1 MRHHVKRALC
11 LLVSLSILLTL
22 VSILTLSTTAVIGS
36 PEPMIAIGNQFVIVQ
51 DANGKLWGWGDNTN
65 GVLGTAYSP
74 QTGTA
79 ITSPIQ
85 LDLPS
90 NVTSVYVSAGHDHVL
105 MLASDGCV
113 YAWGNNEYG
122 QLGIDNGGAMITS
135 PTLVSA
141 LQNKDIVAVAT
152 GTRFS
157 LALSRSGQ
165 IYSFGINNH
174 LQLGYALE
182 NGADYSTTPKL
193 IAAPALENV
202 VITKIHAGVS
212 SASAIDEGG
221 KVYLWGATENY
232 ILGTNDQNI
241 DAEPFALPETKTT
254 TPILDVALSSTHSA
268 FLLNDGTVGFMG
280 LNTYGQYGNKATEN
294 TPSKR
299 FRITDTS
306 ALHVSDIAASD
317 GQTVL
322 LSSDGTV
329 YTAGARIANDETSAS
344 NTFIPLF
351 TKSEQSP
358 VAIAIA
364 TKYQNGAMIARD
376 GSVWVWGNNSYGQLA
391 NGFIGEGSASP
402 VQVCEQSGSRF
413 KMDVEQPK
421 PEEPPTTEET
431 PTTEELPTTEE
442 TPTTEE
448 PPKPEE
454 PPIIEDTTT
463 EETPDVPQ
471 DTPPEITTS
480 VLAPTYAI
488 EIPATVNVGELRK
501 TEDTNSNTSS
511 FTKFTV
517 SVKDIADF
525 YGEKEIRVSVSSKN
539 ADGIFCLQDQNGN
552 ILPFDILTV
561 MDVQTAIHSGDLL
574 ASFRENGTT
583 DAWICIDQSKMIESG
598 IYQGIL
604 VFSFTLVDLNE

>member
-22 VSILTLSTTAVIGS
+22 ISILTLSTTAVIGS

-65 GVLGTAYSP
+65 GVLGDFPSP
-74 QTGTA
+74 QTGTT

-85 LDLPS
+85 LNLPS
-90 NVTSVYVSAGHDHVL
+90 NITSVSVSAGYDHVL

-122 QLGIDNGGAMITS
+122 QLGIDNGGAMLTT

-141 LQNKDIVAVAT
+141 LQNKDIVAVAA

-157 LALSRSGQ
+157 LALSKNGKV
-165 IYSFGINNH
+165 YSFGQNEK
-174 LQLGYALE
+174 LQLGYTLA
-182 NGADYSTTPKL
+182 NGATYSATPRQL
-193 IAAPALENV
+193 TAPALTDV
-202 VITKIHAGVS
+202 FITKIDAGVS
-212 SASAIDEGG
+212 SAAAIDADG

-232 ILGTNDQNI
+232 ILGTNDQLTQR
-241 DAEPFALPETKTT
+241 EPFVLPNTKTT
-254 TPILDVALSSTHSA
+254 TPVVDSALYSTHSA
-268 FLLNDGTVGFMG
+268 FLLNNGKVAFMG
-280 LNTYGQYGNKATEN
+280 TNPYGQFGNEKTSNSFSTAFK
-294 TPSKR
+294 S
-299 FRITDTS
+299 TDTS
-306 ALHVSDIAASD
+306 ALQVSGIAVSD

-322 LSSDGTV
+322 LSRDGTV

-344 NTFIPLF
+344 NTFVPLF

-364 TKYQNGAMIARD
+364 AKYQNGAMLARD
-376 GSVWVWGNNSYGQLA
+376 GSVWIWGSNSCGQLT
-391 NGFIGEGSASP
+391 NSLVGDGMSSP
-402 VQVCEQSGSRF
+402 TQVCKQDGAYF
-413 KMDVEQPK
+413 KINVESSTPVG
-421 PEEPPTTEET
+421 PPIIEEPTTEEPTTEET
-431 PTTEELPTTEE
+431 PD
-442 TPTTEE
+442 
-448 PPKPEE
+448 
-454 PPIIEDTTT
+454 I
-463 EETPDVPQ
+463 PQ
-471 DTPPEITTS
+471 DTPPEFTTS

-501 TEDTNSNTSS
+501 TEDANSNTSS

-525 YGEKEIRVSVSSKN
+525 YGEKEIRVSVISKN
-539 ADGIFCLQDQNGN
+539 ADGVFYLQDQNGN
-552 ILPFDILTV
+552 ILPFDILTA

-583 DAWICIDQSKMIESG
+583 DAWIYVDPGKVMESG
-598 IYQGIL
+598 IYQGVL
-604 VFSFTLVDLNE
+604 VFSFTLVDINE

>member
-74 QTGTA
+74 QTGTT

-90 NVTSVYVSAGHDHVL
+90 NVTSVCVSAGHDHVL

-122 QLGIDNGGAMITS
+122 QLGINNGGAMITS

-157 LALSRSGQ
+157 LALSRGGQ
-165 IYSFGINNH
+165 VYSFGRNNK
-174 LQLGYALE
+174 LQLGYTLA
-182 NGADYSTTPKL
+182 NSADYSATPKL
-193 IAAPALENV
+193 LTAPDLKNA
-202 VITKIHAGVS
+202 VITKIHAGTS
-212 SASAIDEGG
+212 SAAVIDADG

-232 ILGTNDQNI
+232 ILGTNDQLTPS
-241 DAEPFALPETKTT
+241 EPFVLPNTKTT
-254 TPILDVALSSTHSA
+254 TPILNVSLSSTHSA
-268 FLLNDGTVGFMG
+268 FLLNDGKVAFMG
-280 LNTYGQYGNKATEN
+280 TNPYGQFGNGKTSNSFSTAFK
-294 TPSKR
+294 S
-299 FRITDTS
+299 TDTS
-306 ALHVSDIAASD
+306 ALQVSGIAVSD

-322 LSSDGTV
+322 LSHDGTV
-329 YTAGARIANDETSAS
+329 YVAGARIVNDENSATA
-344 NTFIPLF
+344 NFAPLF
-351 TKSEQSP
+351 SKVEQSP

-364 TKYQNGAMIARD
+364 ANYQNGAMIARD
-376 GSVWVWGNNSYGQLA
+376 GSVWVWGNNSCGQLA

-402 VQVCEQSGSRF
+402 VQVCEQSGSHF

-421 PEEPPTTEET
+421 PEEP

-448 PPKPEE
+448 PPTPEE

-501 TEDTNSNTSS
+501 TEDANSNTSS

-525 YGEKEIRVSVSSKN
+525 YGEKEIRVSVISKN
-539 ADGIFCLQDQNGN
+539 ADGVFYLQDQNGN
-552 ILPFDILTV
+552 ILPFDILTA
-561 MDVQTAIHSGDLL
+561 MDVQTAIHSGELL

-583 DAWICIDQSKMIESG
+583 DAWICTDQSKIIESG

-604 VFSFTLVDLNE
+604 VFSFTLTDIDG

>member
-51 DANGKLWGWGDNTN
+51 DANGKLWGWGDNAN
-65 GVLGTAYSP
+65 GVLGDFPSP
-74 QTGTA
+74 QTGTT

-85 LDLPS
+85 LNLPS
-90 NVTSVYVSAGHDHVL
+90 NITSVSVSAGYDHVL

-122 QLGIDNGGAMITS
+122 QLGIDNGDAMLTS

-141 LQNKDIVAVAT
+141 LQNKDIVAVAA

-157 LALSRSGQ
+157 LALSKSGQ
-165 IYSFGINNH
+165 VYSFGRNNK
-174 LQLGYALE
+174 LQLGYTLA
-182 NGADYSTTPKL
+182 NGADYSATPKL
-193 IAAPALENV
+193 LTAPALKNA
-202 VITKIHAGVS
+202 VITKIDAGVS
-212 SASAIDEGG
+212 SASAIDVDG

-232 ILGTNDQNI
+232 ILGTNDQLTPS
-241 DAEPFALPETKTT
+241 EPFVLPNTKTT
-254 TPILDVALSSTHSA
+254 TPVVDSALYSTHSA
-268 FLLNDGTVGFMG
+268 FLLNDGKVAFMG
-280 LNTYGQYGNKATEN
+280 TNPYGQFGNEKTSNSFSTAFK
-294 TPSKR
+294 S
-299 FRITDTS
+299 TDTS
-306 ALHVSDIAASD
+306 ALQVSGIAVSD

-322 LSSDGTV
+322 LSRDGTV

-344 NTFIPLF
+344 NTFVPLF
-351 TKSEQSP
+351 TNSEQSP

-364 TKYQNGAMIARD
+364 AKYQNGAMIARD
-376 GSVWVWGNNSYGQLA
+376 GSVWVWGNNSCGQLA

-402 VQVCEQSGSRF
+402 VQVCEQSGSHF

-421 PEEPPTTEET
+421 PEEPPIIEE
-431 PTTEELPTTEE
+431 
-442 TPTTEE
+442 PTTEE
-448 PPKPEE
+448 P
-454 PPIIEDTTT
+454 TT

-488 EIPATVNVGELRK
+488 EIPATVNVGELRR
-501 TEDTNSNTSS
+501 TEDANSNTSS

-525 YGEKEIRVSVSSKN
+525 YGEKEIRVSVISKN
-539 ADGIFCLQDQNGN
+539 ADGVFYLQDQNGN
-552 ILPFDILTV
+552 ILPFDILTA

-574 ASFRENGTT
+574 ASFRENGTI
-583 DAWICIDQSKMIESG
+583 DAWIYTDQSKIIESG

-604 VFSFTLVDLNE
+604 VFSFTLTDIDG

>member
-22 VSILTLSTTAVIGS
+22 ISILTLSTTAVIGS

-74 QTGTA
+74 QTGTT

-85 LDLPS
+85 LDLPA
-90 NVTSVYVSAGHDHVL
+90 NVTSVSISAGHDHVL

-122 QLGIDNGGAMITS
+122 QLGINNGGAMITS

-165 IYSFGINNH
+165 VYSFGRNNK
-174 LQLGYALE
+174 LQLGYTLA
-182 NGADYSTTPKL
+182 NGADYSATPKL
-193 IAAPALENV
+193 LTAPALKNA
-202 VITKIHAGVS
+202 VITKIHAGTS
-212 SASAIDEGG
+212 SAAAIDADG

-232 ILGTNDQNI
+232 ILGTNDQRTPS
-241 DAEPFALPETKTT
+241 EPFALPDEKTT
-254 TPILDVALSSTHSA
+254 TPILNVSLSSTHSA
-268 FLLNDGTVGFMG
+268 FLLNDGKVAFMG
-280 LNTYGQYGNKATEN
+280 TNPYGQFGNEKTSNSFSTAFK
-294 TPSKR
+294 S
-299 FRITDTS
+299 TDTS
-306 ALHVSDIAASD
+306 ALQVSGIAVSD

-322 LSSDGTV
+322 LSRDGTV
-329 YTAGARIANDETSAS
+329 YVAGARIVNDENSATA
-344 NTFIPLF
+344 NFAPLF

-364 TKYQNGAMIARD
+364 ANYQNGAMIARD
-376 GSVWVWGNNSYGQLA
+376 GSVWVWGNNSCGQLA

-402 VQVCEQSGSRF
+402 VQVCEQSGSHF

-421 PEEPPTTEET
+421 PEEP

-463 EETPDVPQ
+463 EETSDVPQ

-501 TEDTNSNTSS
+501 TEDANSDTNS

-525 YGEKEIRVSVSSKN
+525 YREKEIRVSVISKN
-539 ADGIFCLQDQNGN
+539 TDGVFYLQDQSGN
-552 ILPFDILTV
+552 ILPFDILTA

-574 ASFRENGTT
+574 ASFHENGTT
-583 DAWICIDQSKMIESG
+583 DAWICIDQSKIIESG

-604 VFSFTLVDLNE
+604 VFSFALTDINE